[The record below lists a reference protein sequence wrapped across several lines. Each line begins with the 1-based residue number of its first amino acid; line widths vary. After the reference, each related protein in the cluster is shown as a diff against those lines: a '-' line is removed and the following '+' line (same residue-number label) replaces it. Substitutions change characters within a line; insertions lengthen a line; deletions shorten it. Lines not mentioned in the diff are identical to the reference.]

1 MIQGIQAQYGS
12 AILRELFP
20 HRCKSRAELAEILG
34 LDRATIT
41 RIVQSCIERGYL
53 TEEGEGSGGTG
64 HEWGFLS
71 EGEKLQGRPRIP
83 LGIPDSLGY
92 VVGIEIQREFVKAG
106 ALLPS
111 GRMLIERFFPR
122 KKDDVLLEAIK
133 EDIDVFIHTSPLDSL
148 PLLGIGI
155 AVSGLVD
162 PLQGVLFFSPT
173 GEGGSAPLKVKEPVE
188 QWFGVPVFVD
198 NDAKCSCYDI
208 LTYGTGRD
216 QRHFLYVFCEF
227 LESPENSVVYERIG
241 IGNALVL
248 DGKVYYGKAF
258 QAGEF
263 RSAFADPQIPGQFGH
278 APCGYYK
285 DIRSNSDRR
294 HLFIEELA
302 RNIAFLANFLDLE
315 AVYMGGGIEIFR
327 EEMTCSFAKAVA
339 DTWLYQEKL
348 PRHIPLY
355 IAETDAKPAVRG
367 AAAMVYRHIFLGPLH
382 PALPIPTGI
391 DYLDQRRAST
401 SLVQRGPVEI

>member
-20 HRCKSRAELAEILG
+20 HGWKSRAELAEILG
-34 LDRATIT
+34 LDRATVT
-41 RIVQSCIERGYL
+41 RIVQFCMERGYL
-53 TEEGEGSGGTG
+53 VEAEGGEAE
-64 HEWGFLS
+64 HERLSLS
-71 EGEKLQGRPRIP
+71 EGEKLQGRPRVP

-111 GRMLIERFFPR
+111 GTILIEHFFPR
-122 KKDDVLLEAIK
+122 KKDDELLEVIQ
-133 EDIDVFIHTSPLDSL
+133 EDVAAFIRTPPLTTL

-162 PLQGVLFFSPT
+162 PLRGELFFSPT
-173 GEGGSAPLKVKEPVE
+173 KERGATPLKIKEPVE

-208 LTYGTGRD
+208 LTYGTGRER
-216 QRHFLYVFCEF
+216 RHFLYVFCEF
-227 LESPENSVVYERIG
+227 LESPEDPLTYERIG

-248 DGKVYYGKAF
+248 NGKVYYGKAF

-263 RSAFADPQIPGQFGH
+263 RSVFADPQIPGQFGR
-278 APCGYYK
+278 ASCGCYK

-294 HLFIEELA
+294 RLFIEELA
-302 RNIAFLANFLDLE
+302 RNIAFIANFLDLE

-327 EEMTCSFAKAVA
+327 QEMASCFEKAVA
-339 DTWLYQEKL
+339 ESWLYQKEL
-348 PRHIPLY
+348 PRTIPLY

-367 AAAMVYRHIFLGPLH
+367 AAAMVYRHIFEGPLH
-382 PALPIPTGI
+382 PELSIPTGLT
-391 DYLDQRRAST
+391 YLEGLRF
-401 SLVQRGPVEI
+401 